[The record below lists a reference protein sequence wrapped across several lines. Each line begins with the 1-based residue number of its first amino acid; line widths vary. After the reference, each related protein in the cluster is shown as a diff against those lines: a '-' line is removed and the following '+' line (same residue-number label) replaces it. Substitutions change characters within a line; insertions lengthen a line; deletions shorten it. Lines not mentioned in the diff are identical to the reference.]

1 MNRVAAMR
9 RRPASIDQRFRW
21 YGQQVLAFVLIRID
35 RSTFR
40 SRAKVKIE
48 GAQPREELAMTQ
60 SSENKKET
68 LKQIIRQLHAGAKPE
83 EVKERFRDVLEGTTP
98 LEITKIEQ
106 ELVEEGMPRDE
117 IRSLCDVHLVVF
129 REQLEKEEEETP
141 PESPIHILKQEHEI
155 ILSFSEELNS
165 LVDKVHQ
172 AEDKGRVTDE
182 VEEIKRIAKN
192 LLDAEKH
199 YLREENVLFPLLE
212 KHGIKEPP
220 AVMWTE
226 HNQIRKEKKELHG
239 LINQF
244 DSMAFKDFSGQLGE
258 AARSLANSLSSHFY
272 KENNILFPAALKVVT
287 AEEWADARRDFDEIG
302 YCCFTPKDLV
312 AAPKAVEEVKVEAVM
327 GSHGLLK
334 FETGSL
340 SKEELEGVLNTL
352 PVDITFVDKE
362 DAVKYFSKG
371 EDRIFVR
378 TKAVIGRKVQ
388 QCHPQKSVH
397 IVNKIVEAFK
407 TGKKNVAEFWIQLGD
422 RLVHIRYFA
431 VRDKD
436 GRYLGTMEVTQDI
449 TDIKKIEGERRLL
462 DWKD

>member
-1 MNRVAAMR
+1 MAEPNENR
-9 RRPASIDQRFRW
+9 
-21 YGQQVLAFVLIRID
+21 
-35 RSTFR
+35 
-40 SRAKVKIE
+40 
-48 GAQPREELAMTQ
+48 
-60 SSENKKET
+60 KEM
-68 LKQIIRQLHAGAKPE
+68 LKQIIKQLHGGAKSE
-83 EVKERFRDVLEGTTP
+83 EIKQRFKGILEGVTP
-98 LEITKIEQ
+98 LEIAKIEE

-117 IRSLCDVHLVVF
+117 IRRLCDVHLAVF
-129 REQLEKEEEETP
+129 REQLGKEKEEIP
-141 PESPIHILKQEHEI
+141 PENPIYILKKEHEI
-155 ILSFSEELNS
+155 ILKLSEELNS
-165 LVDKVHQ
+165 LAAKVRQ
-172 AEDKGRVTDE
+172 GEEKSRIADEVRQTNRIAEDM
-182 VEEIKRIAKN
+182 
-192 LLDAEKH
+192 LDAEKH

-226 HNQIRKEKKELHG
+226 HNQIRKEKKDLHG
-239 LINQF
+239 LLNQF

-312 AAPKAVEEVKVEAVM
+312 AGPKAVEEVKVEAVM
-327 GSHGLLK
+327 GSHGLLQ

-352 PVDITFVDKE
+352 PVDITFVDKG

-371 EDRIFVR
+371 EERIFVR

-436 GRYLGTMEVTQDI
+436 GRYMGTMEVTQDI